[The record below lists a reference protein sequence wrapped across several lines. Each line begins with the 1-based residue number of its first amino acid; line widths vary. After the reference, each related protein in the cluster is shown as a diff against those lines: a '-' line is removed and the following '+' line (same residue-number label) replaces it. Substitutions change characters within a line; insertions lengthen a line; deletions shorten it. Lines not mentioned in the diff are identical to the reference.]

1 MQFDG
6 GLLNTRDIYLLE
18 IATLLHGVVKIGI
31 ADGILLKPDR
41 LSSEEWASMQQ
52 YERIGLEIISCT
64 FNSSELFEIIR
75 TYRADYRSESTDSHL
90 PTGTDIL
97 LTARLLKLSDA

>member
-1 MQFDG
+1 MQFAG

-52 YERIGLEIISCT
+52 CEWIGLEILSCNS
-64 FNSSELFEIIR
+64 NSSEFFEIMR
-75 TYRADYRSESTDSHL
+75 TH
-90 PTGTDIL
+90 
-97 LTARLLKLSDA
+97 